1 MTGSN
6 LTGAC
11 KLVFKVA
18 RNERN
23 DSLFVNSD
31 VPGAIQSQFRIE
43 SNSNYRK
50 LSFFRAELLIEGI
63 GRASPIE
70 DPEACIYG
78 YGAVRFL
85 TNAIVSSSG
94 GNGNGADR
102 KKHKT
107 LGRRLARHGV
117 VPLMVLHL
125 QIVNEA
131 VSIIQKWFRWSNAIG
146 IRIFASF
153 FQGASAKLSGPPLHA
168 LYQLSDAL
176 RALSKIPLG
185 ELEAP
190 PSRNGE
196 RPTDTTIYP
205 PSVYNNTNAS
215 TEPVDNRYPLI
226 CEMPEHFDIQLDLA
240 APHLVRA
247 AEICID
253 EAEVQSNII
262 RTLSV
267 LSEQEPCC
275 DAIAEMAAR
284 IGILLGPG
292 PLPAQ
297 QTTPSVL
304 PGKPPIAEKSL
315 GVLSRIGYILGN
327 IMARSDLARVQFYN
341 NDVAME
347 FLLQNLE
354 TCATNRFT
362 LRMRPPNNA
371 DAGRGDSECDTVI
384 DVVIKLIR
392 VVANMSVNPEVG
404 YGLANCHPLG
414 SVLLSLL
421 LTINKYKLNFVS
433 SSTRRTIGE
442 HLLTCNCVSIFIR
455 RALNWKNCC
464 WPAWEPFTIF
474 PSIKRPSPTN
484 HRSMVRRLQS
494 RMLCT
499 RAV

>member
-1 MTGSN
+1 M
-6 LTGAC
+6 
-11 KLVFKVA
+11 
-18 RNERN
+18 
-23 DSLFVNSD
+23 
-31 VPGAIQSQFRIE
+31 
-43 SNSNYRK
+43 
-50 LSFFRAELLIEGI
+50 IEGI

-85 TNAIVSSSG
+85 TNAIVTSSG
-94 GNGNGADR
+94 GNGIGANR

-131 VSIIQKWFRWSNAIG
+131 VSEMINGSVDFYLTLLNILFYV
-146 IRIFASF
+146 IFK
-153 FQGASAKLSGPPLHA
+153 GATAKLSGPPLHA

-190 PSRNGE
+190 SSRNGNRQFDATTY
-196 RPTDTTIYP
+196 RPC
-205 PSVYNNTNAS
+205 VYNNCKSISDTA
-215 TEPVDNRYPLI
+215 ENRYPLI
-226 CEMPEHFDIQLDLA
+226 CEMSEHFDIQLDLA

-253 EAEVQSNII
+253 EVEVQSNII

-267 LSEQEPCC
+267 LSEQDRSC
-275 DAIAEMAAR
+275 DAISEMAAR

-292 PLPAQ
+292 PMAQ
-297 QTTPSVL
+297 QQQIRSTTVDATTTTSASA
-304 PGKPPIAEKSL
+304 IAEKSL

-327 IMARSDLARVQFYN
+327 IMARSDLARVHFYN

-347 FLLQNLE
+347 YLLQNLE
-354 TCATNRFT
+354 TYATNRFT
-362 LRMRPPNNA
+362 LKKRPPNIDDKN
-371 DAGRGDSECDTVI
+371 GRSTIECDTVI

-404 YGLANCHPLG
+404 YGLANSHPLG

-421 LTINKYKLNFVS
+421 LTINRFKLNIV
-433 SSTRRTIGE
+433 
-442 HLLTCNCVSIFIR
+442 
-455 RALNWKNCC
+455 
-464 WPAWEPFTIF
+464 
-474 PSIKRPSPTN
+474 
-484 HRSMVRRLQS
+484 RSK
-494 RMLCT
+494 
-499 RAV
+499 